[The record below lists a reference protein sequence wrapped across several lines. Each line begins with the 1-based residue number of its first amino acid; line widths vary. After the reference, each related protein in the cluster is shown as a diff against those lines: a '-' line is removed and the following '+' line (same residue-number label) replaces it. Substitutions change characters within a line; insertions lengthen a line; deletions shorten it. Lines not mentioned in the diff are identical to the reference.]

1 MPRLSRLAPLLLALP
16 LAAGACKKKP
26 AAVEPEPQLPAQP
39 ATPPQQQPTDDGAA
53 AAAAEAE
60 RMRRAVEMARAALL
74 QVIYYDYDS
83 DELRSDARATLDDKL
98 RVLNAN
104 PSLRIRI
111 EGHCD
116 ERGTDQYNLALGR
129 RRADQAKRYLTDR
142 GIDASRIET
151 TSFGRERPAVT
162 GSNEDA
168 WAQNRRGEFQIVAG
182 GAELRAP

>member
-1 MPRLSRLAPLLLALP
+1 MSRMSRVALMVLALP
-16 LAAGACKKKP
+16 FAAGACKKKP
-26 AAVEPEPQLPAQP
+26 VAVQPEPQMPVTPVERPPAP
-39 ATPPQQQPTDDGAA
+39 VDDGSAA
-53 AAAAEAE
+53 REAAEAA
-60 RMRRAVEMARAALL
+60 RRAIEMARSVLL
-74 QVIYYDYDS
+74 QTIYFDYDS
-83 DELRSDARATLDDKL
+83 DELRSDSRAVLDDKL

-111 EGHCD
+111 DGHTD

-129 RRADQAKRYLTDR
+129 RRADQAKRYLIDR

-151 TSFGRERPAVT
+151 TSYGRERPAVQ

-168 WAQNRRGEFQIVAG
+168 WSQNRRGEFQIVAG